1 MKLAIIYASVHHK
14 NTEKLVNAIA
24 KKYPD
29 TLLIDST
36 SVVLKDLVS
45 YDVIG
50 IASGIFYGK
59 MHKSLIKFLQ
69 DNLPEHKKTFIMFTS
84 GQSNNDYG
92 KDAEALIQQKKCSLL
107 GKYNCRGFDTF
118 GPFKLVGG
126 LQKGHPTEE
135 EINSAVEFVDNLL
148 A

>member
-24 KKYPD
+24 QKYPGA
-29 TLLIDST
+29 LLIDST
-36 SVVLKDLVS
+36 HVLLKDLVS

-69 DNLPEHKKTFIMFTS
+69 DNLPERKKVFIMYTS
-84 GQSNNDYG
+84 GQANNAYG
-92 KDAEALIQQKKCSLL
+92 KDAETLVLQKKCTLL

-135 EINSAVEFVDNLL
+135 EISSAVDFVDNLL